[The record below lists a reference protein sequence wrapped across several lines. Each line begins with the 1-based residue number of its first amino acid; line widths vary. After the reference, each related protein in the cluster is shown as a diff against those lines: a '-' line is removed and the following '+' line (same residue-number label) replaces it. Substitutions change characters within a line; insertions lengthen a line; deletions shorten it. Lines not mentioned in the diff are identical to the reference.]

1 MSLKSFHIFFI
12 IVCALQMK
20 FRIITFILVVAII
33 QPEILQACATCF
45 GDPDALATKGMN
57 KAIAAMLGV
66 TGGVLGGFGS
76 LIFVLRQRAKKYS
89 DKIQLNQTNEKE

>member
-1 MSLKSFHIFFI
+1 
-12 IVCALQMK
+12 MK
-20 FRIITFILVVAII
+20 FRLILFILFLIMI
-33 QPEILQACATCF
+33 YPETLQACATCF

-76 LIFVLRQRAKKYS
+76 LIFVLRKRAINYS
-89 DKIQLNQTNEKE
+89 DKIQSNQTKEEE

>member
-1 MSLKSFHIFFI
+1 
-12 IVCALQMK
+12 MK

-33 QPEILQACATCF
+33 QPEVLKACATCF

-66 TGGVLGGFGS
+66 TGGVLGGCGS

>member
-1 MSLKSFHIFFI
+1 
-12 IVCALQMK
+12 MK
-20 FRIITFILVVAII
+20 FRLIISILVLTMIY
-33 QPEILQACATCF
+33 PETLQACATCF

-76 LIFVLRQRAKKYS
+76 LIFVLRKRAINYS
-89 DKIQLNQTNEKE
+89 DKIQSKQIKEE

>member
-1 MSLKSFHIFFI
+1 
-12 IVCALQMK
+12 MK
-20 FRIITFILVVAII
+20 FRLIISILVLNMIY
-33 QPEILQACATCF
+33 PETLQACATCF

-76 LIFVLRQRAKKYS
+76 LIFVLRKRAINYS
-89 DKIQLNQTNEKE
+89 DKIQSNQIKEEE

>member
-1 MSLKSFHIFFI
+1 
-12 IVCALQMK
+12 MK
-20 FRIITFILVVAII
+20 FRLIISILVLTMIY
-33 QPEILQACATCF
+33 PETLQACATCF

-76 LIFVLRQRAKKYS
+76 LIFVLRKRAINYS
-89 DKIQLNQTNEKE
+89 DKIQSNQTNEKE

>member
-1 MSLKSFHIFFI
+1 MIY
-12 IVCALQMK
+12 
-20 FRIITFILVVAII
+20 
-33 QPEILQACATCF
+33 PETLQACATCF

-76 LIFVLRQRAKKYS
+76 LIFVLRKRAINYS
-89 DKIQLNQTNEKE
+89 DKIQSNQIKEEE

>member
-1 MSLKSFHIFFI
+1 
-12 IVCALQMK
+12 MK
-20 FRIITFILVVAII
+20 FRLMTFILVIVII
-33 QPEILQACATCF
+33 QPDALHACATCF

-66 TGGVLGGFGS
+66 TGGVLGGFGA

-89 DKIQLNQTNEKE
+89 DKIQLNQTNDKE

>member
-1 MSLKSFHIFFI
+1 
-12 IVCALQMK
+12 MK
-20 FRIITFILVVAII
+20 FRIITFILVVATI
-33 QPEILQACATCF
+33 QFEFLHACATCF

>member
-1 MSLKSFHIFFI
+1 
-12 IVCALQMK
+12 MK
-20 FRIITFILVVAII
+20 FRLIISILVLTII
-33 QPEILQACATCF
+33 YPETLQACATCF

-76 LIFVLRQRAKKYS
+76 LIFVLRQRAKNYS
-89 DKIQLNQTNEKE
+89 DKIQSNRIKEKE

>member
-1 MSLKSFHIFFI
+1 
-12 IVCALQMK
+12 MK
-20 FRIITFILVVAII
+20 FRLIISILVLTMIY
-33 QPEILQACATCF
+33 PETLQACATCF

-76 LIFVLRQRAKKYS
+76 LIFVLRKRAINYS
-89 DKIQLNQTNEKE
+89 EKIQSNQVKEEE

>member
-1 MSLKSFHIFFI
+1 
-12 IVCALQMK
+12 MK
-20 FRIITFILVVAII
+20 FRLIISILVLTMIC
-33 QPEILQACATCF
+33 PETLQACATCF

-76 LIFVLRQRAKKYS
+76 LIFVLRKRAINYS
-89 DKIQLNQTNEKE
+89 DKIQSNQIKEE

>member
-1 MSLKSFHIFFI
+1 
-12 IVCALQMK
+12 MK
-20 FRIITFILVVAII
+20 FRLIISILVLTMIY
-33 QPEILQACATCF
+33 PETLQACATCF

-76 LIFVLRQRAKKYS
+76 LIFVLRKRAINYS
-89 DKIQLNQTNEKE
+89 DKIQSSQIKEEE

>member
-1 MSLKSFHIFFI
+1 
-12 IVCALQMK
+12 MK
-20 FRIITFILVVAII
+20 FRLMSFVLVIAII
-33 QPEILQACATCF
+33 QPEVLQACATCF

>member
-1 MSLKSFHIFFI
+1 
-12 IVCALQMK
+12 MK
-20 FRIITFILVVAII
+20 FRLIISILVLTMTY
-33 QPEILQACATCF
+33 PETLQACATCF

-76 LIFVLRQRAKKYS
+76 LIFVLRKRAINYS
-89 DKIQLNQTNEKE
+89 DKIQSNRTKEKE

>member
-1 MSLKSFHIFFI
+1 
-12 IVCALQMK
+12 MK
-20 FRIITFILVVAII
+20 FRLIISILVLTII
-33 QPEILQACATCF
+33 YPETLQACATCF

-76 LIFVLRQRAKKYS
+76 LIFVLRKRAINYS
-89 DKIQLNQTNEKE
+89 DKIQSNQIKEEE

>member
-1 MSLKSFHIFFI
+1 
-12 IVCALQMK
+12 MK
-20 FRIITFILVVAII
+20 FRLVAFILFLAMI
-33 QPEILQACATCF
+33 QPDVLQACATCF

-89 DKIQLNQTNEKE
+89 DKIQLDQTNEKE

>member
-1 MSLKSFHIFFI
+1 
-12 IVCALQMK
+12 MK
-20 FRIITFILVVAII
+20 FRLIISILVLTMIY
-33 QPEILQACATCF
+33 PETMQSCATCF

-76 LIFVLRQRAKKYS
+76 LIFVLRKRAINYS
-89 DKIQLNQTNEKE
+89 DKIQSNQIKEE

>member
-1 MSLKSFHIFFI
+1 
-12 IVCALQMK
+12 
-20 FRIITFILVVAII
+20 
-33 QPEILQACATCF
+33 
-45 GDPDALATKGMN
+45 MN

-76 LIFVLRQRAKKYS
+76 LIFVLRHRAKKYS

>member
-1 MSLKSFHIFFI
+1 
-12 IVCALQMK
+12 MK
-20 FRIITFILVVAII
+20 FRLVAFILFLAMI
-33 QPEILQACATCF
+33 QPDALQACATCF

>member
-1 MSLKSFHIFFI
+1 
-12 IVCALQMK
+12 MK
-20 FRIITFILVVAII
+20 FRMIISILFLMMIY
-33 QPEILQACATCF
+33 PETLHACATCF

-76 LIFVLRQRAKKYS
+76 LIFVLRKRAINYS
-89 DKIQLNQTNEKE
+89 DKIQSNQTKEEE

>member
-1 MSLKSFHIFFI
+1 MS
-12 IVCALQMK
+12 
-20 FRIITFILVVAII
+20 FRLITFILVVAII
-33 QPEILQACATCF
+33 QPDVLQACATCF

-76 LIFVLRQRAKKYS
+76 LIFVLRKRAKNYS
-89 DKIQLNQTNEKE
+89 NKIQSNQRNEKE

>member
-1 MSLKSFHIFFI
+1 
-12 IVCALQMK
+12 MK
-20 FRIITFILVVAII
+20 FRLILSILFLI
-33 QPEILQACATCF
+33 MIYPETLQACATCF

-76 LIFVLRQRAKKYS
+76 LIFVLRKRAINYS
-89 DKIQLNQTNEKE
+89 DKIQSNQIKEEE

>member
-1 MSLKSFHIFFI
+1 
-12 IVCALQMK
+12 MK
-20 FRIITFILVVAII
+20 FRLIISILVLTMIY
-33 QPEILQACATCF
+33 PETLQACATCF

-76 LIFVLRQRAKKYS
+76 LIFVLRKRAINYS
-89 DKIQLNQTNEKE
+89 DKIQSNQIKEEE

>member
-1 MSLKSFHIFFI
+1 MDLITSELNKSAVNIYQNSLKQI
-12 IVCALQMK
+12 
-20 FRIITFILVVAII
+20 
-33 QPEILQACATCF
+33 
-45 GDPDALATKGMN
+45 MN

>member
-1 MSLKSFHIFFI
+1 
-12 IVCALQMK
+12 MK
-20 FRIITFILVVAII
+20 FRLIISILVLTMIY
-33 QPEILQACATCF
+33 PETLQACATCF

-76 LIFVLRQRAKKYS
+76 LIFVLRKRAINYS
-89 DKIQLNQTNEKE
+89 DKIQSNQTKEEE

>member
-1 MSLKSFHIFFI
+1 
-12 IVCALQMK
+12 MK
-20 FRIITFILVVAII
+20 FRLILSILFLI
-33 QPEILQACATCF
+33 MIYPETLQACATCF

-76 LIFVLRQRAKKYS
+76 LIFVLRKRAINYS
-89 DKIQLNQTNEKE
+89 DKIQSNQTKEEE

>member
-1 MSLKSFHIFFI
+1 
-12 IVCALQMK
+12 MK
-20 FRIITFILVVAII
+20 FRLIISILFLTMIY
-33 QPEILQACATCF
+33 PETLQACATCF

>member
-1 MSLKSFHIFFI
+1 
-12 IVCALQMK
+12 MK
-20 FRIITFILVVAII
+20 FRLIISILVLTMIY
-33 QPEILQACATCF
+33 PETLQACATCF

-76 LIFVLRQRAKKYS
+76 LIFVLRKRAINYS
-89 DKIQLNQTNEKE
+89 DKIKSNQTNEEE

>member
-1 MSLKSFHIFFI
+1 
-12 IVCALQMK
+12 MK
-20 FRIITFILVVAII
+20 FRLVAFILFLAMI
-33 QPEILQACATCF
+33 QPEALRACATCF